1 MSLSHEDL
9 LLLSALADGELEEGE
24 DEAAL
29 ALLARSPEARAFT
42 ESLAVLGHAVQAAN
56 ALQPAPAI
64 DLADAIMAR
73 LPTEAAPSEA
83 PAAQLSAPA
92 ASAPVRSLSEARA
105 RRARTSQ
112 VAVAVGAL
120 ALAAATFF
128 YARARHEAPVG
139 PVALATPSAVEPAG
153 AEKGVEVRAIDS
165 DETSQVSVFY
175 LPAGAN
181 MSSSVVVWIDDK
193 GAP

>member
-1 MSLSHEDL
+1 MSLSHEDY
-9 LLLSALADGELEEGE
+9 LLLSALADGELGEGE
-24 DEAAL
+24 HEAAL

-42 ESLAVLGHAVQAAN
+42 ESLAVLGHAVVAAD
-56 ALQPAPAI
+56 ALRPAPSI
-64 DLADAIMAR
+64 DLAVGIMAR
-73 LPTEAAPSEA
+73 LPAALPAATEASASEA
-83 PAAQLSAPA
+83 PAPG
-92 ASAPVRSLSEARA
+92 APVRSLSEARA

-128 YARARHEAPVG
+128 YARARHEAPAVG

-181 MSSSVVVWIDDK
+181 VSSSVVVWIDDK

>member
-73 LPTEAAPSEA
+73 LPTEAAPSE
-83 PAAQLSAPA
+83 APA